1 MVKWPEVIFW
11 LWVSAMFRPCTA
23 FLIAAAAGVLA
34 ACGPPSG
41 SDKTAAKPAGAATPA
56 AATPTTVATTP
67 AGAPRRRD
75 GYWEM
80 ASYGAS
86 GTQMGKQFLC
96 VGAGSEDKFSIYDQ
110 LASAGDCSKKDFVR
124 TPTGWNFETRCEIM
138 QTVTVQ
144 KGVISGNFQDNFR
157 VDQTV
162 TQTPNMEIKGYILGR
177 RVGDCPAPFAPG
189 DLVDGDGSKIG
200 NMAP

>member
-1 MVKWPEVIFW
+1 MVKSPEVIFW
-11 LWVSAMFRPCTA
+11 LWESAVFRPCTA
-23 FLIAAAAGVLA
+23 FSIAAAASVLA
-34 ACGPPSG
+34 ACGAPST
-41 SDKTAAKPAGAATPA
+41 SDKTATKAAGAAAPA
-56 AATPTTVATTP
+56 AATPVTVATTP

-110 LASAGDCSKKDFVR
+110 LASAGDCSKKDFTR
-124 TPTGWNFETRCEIM
+124 TPTGWAFETRCEM
-138 QTVTVQ
+138 MKFVTVQ

-162 TQTPNMEIKGYILGR
+162 TQTPDTEIKGYILGR

-189 DLVDGDGSKIG
+189 DLVDGDGSKIA
-200 NMAP
+200 NMLP